1 MENRKHTSLKD
12 LAQALGVSIP
22 TVSRALKDSPEI
34 SRELC
39 AKAKKLANA
48 PSEPLA
54 DGTEEITLEFGR
66 GQTMYRNLPAG
77 DKMSTG
83 NNVTSITTTIPIH
96 VGDTTETGALTDDIT
111 WSFRPAA
118 NTLSIDGEIPEGHK
132 VLIACYDENGMLTK
146 LEVLTISGSVKLPDS
161 ARIRVFYIDGDSK
174 PLCAAATVLE

>member
-1 MENRKHTSLKD
+1 
-12 LAQALGVSIP
+12 
-22 TVSRALKDSPEI
+22 
-34 SRELC
+34 
-39 AKAKKLANA
+39 
-48 PSEPLA
+48 
-54 DGTEEITLEFGR
+54 
-66 GQTMYRNLPAG
+66 MYRNLPAG

>member
-1 MENRKHTSLKD
+1 MPKKTKYAAGETFDKTGMVVTATLTDGSTRDVTD
-12 LAQALGVSIP
+12 MVS
-22 TVSRALKDSPEI
+22 
-34 SRELC
+34 
-39 AKAKKLANA
+39 A

-54 DGTEEITLEFGR
+54 DGTEEITLEF
-66 GQTMYRNLPAG
+66 G

>member
-1 MENRKHTSLKD
+1 M
-12 LAQALGVSIP
+12 ALPPVAHFVSPCGSNHKILCSCVQEAMQSFASSC
-22 TVSRALKDSPEI
+22 TASVITALK
-34 SRELC
+34 
-39 AKAKKLANA
+39 
-48 PSEPLA
+48 
-54 DGTEEITLEFGR
+54 R
-66 GQTMYRNLPAG
+66 G
-77 DKMSTG
+77 TG